1 MGTILTYAAD
11 RRGRRGRAALPREGS
26 CQILIFTGVRI
37 DRARPERPVP
47 PAPTVAQAPKPGRG
61 A

>member
-11 RRGRRGRAALPREGS
+11 RRGRRGPVPLPRDGS
-26 CQILIFTGVRI
+26 CEIIIFTGVRI
-37 DRARPERPVP
+37 DRALPERPAAPIP
-47 PAPTVAQAPKPGRG
+47 PVAQAPKPGRG